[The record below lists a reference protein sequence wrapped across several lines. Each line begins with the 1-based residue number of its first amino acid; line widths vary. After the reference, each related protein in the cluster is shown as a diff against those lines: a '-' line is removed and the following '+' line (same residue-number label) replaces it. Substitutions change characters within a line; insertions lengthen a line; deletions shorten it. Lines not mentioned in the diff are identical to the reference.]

1 MSSPTA
7 ATLDSSSSSES
18 RGAAR
23 PPRKLNILI
32 LAGFVRSIDW
42 SETLW
47 AADLAHA
54 LAARGHKVEVAAD
67 GCDDPTLFAG
77 LPLIIHRPNRRHFG
91 AEPFLFRYW
100 ARSLLRARPDS
111 VCLSLT
117 PLICGDVWL
126 PLGARANEIVTR
138 ILAERSPVS
147 AAMEIVHHPWLL
159 HELLAERRAAKDT
172 PRRRVQPLT
181 IGPHA
186 EKSSL
191 RSLGYAARAQPLR
204 GLERETARREVRAA
218 LGLNETD
225 RAFLLSGTHAEEQ
238 TSANLLQALAM
249 LERVAT
255 PSRVAATLDA
265 PLPSQ
270 PRLRLLVTGR
280 YPHMLHSLARDAHC
294 AHAIVFAGTRV
305 SIPRLLAASDLA
317 IAAFGQQGLGTGRF
331 ACEAIRAGVPLLAAQ
346 HAPGS
351 DLVDSGM
358 HKPGEIIRD
367 DTREGWLA
375 AMGKILDDRWMSD
388 ARAAAASVGP
398 DLTIAR
404 LTERLESYLLGALR

>member
-1 MSSPTA
+1 MPVPA
-7 ATLDSSSSSES
+7 AAIPESIVNDSRLS
-18 RGAAR
+18 AR

-47 AADLAHA
+47 APDLAHA
-54 LAARGHKVEVAAD
+54 LAARGHKVEVAVD

-126 PLGARANEIVTR
+126 PLGARSNDVVAR
-138 ILAERSPVS
+138 ILAERSPVG
-147 AAMEIVHHPWLL
+147 AAMELVHHPWLL
-159 HELLAERRAAKDT
+159 HELIAERRAAKDT

-186 EKSSL
+186 EKSAL
-191 RSLGYAARAQPLR
+191 RSLGYAARAQSLR
-204 GLERETARREVRAA
+204 GAERDAARREVRAA
-218 LGLNETD
+218 LGLGETD
-225 RAFLLSGTHAEEQ
+225 RVFLLSGTHAEDV
-238 TSANLLQALAM
+238 TASNLLQALAM

-255 PSRVAATLDA
+255 PSRIVSSNDAANTV
-265 PLPSQ
+265 P

-280 YPHMLHSLARDAHC
+280 YPHMLHSLARDANCVHSL
-294 AHAIVFAGTRV
+294 VFAGTRV
-305 SIPRLLAASDLA
+305 SIPRLLAASDIA
-317 IAAFGQQGLGTGRF
+317 IAAFGQPGLGTGRF

-358 HKPGEIIRD
+358 HKPGEIVRD
-367 DTREGWLA
+367 DTREGWLG
-375 AMGKILDDRWMSD
+375 AMGKILDDRWMAD

-398 DLTIAR
+398 DLTIPR

>member
-1 MSSPTA
+1 MPVESTNILDRSSAPRNA
-7 ATLDSSSSSES
+7 E
-18 RGAAR
+18 R
-23 PPRKLNILI
+23 PPRKLNILV
-32 LAGFVRSIDW
+32 LAGFVRSLDW

-47 AADLAHA
+47 APDLAHA

-77 LPLIIHRPNRRHFG
+77 LPLIVHRPNRRHFG

-126 PLGARANEIVTR
+126 PIGTRANEVVAR
-138 ILAERSPVS
+138 ILSERSPVA
-147 AAMEIVHHPWLL
+147 AAMELVHHPWLV

-191 RSLGYAARAQPLR
+191 RSLGYAARANPLA
-204 GLERETARREVRAA
+204 GAERDSARREVRERLA
-218 LGLNETD
+218 LQETD
-225 RAFLLSGTHAEEQ
+225 RVFLLSGTHADEH
-238 TSANLLQALAM
+238 TSANLLEALAL

-255 PSRVAATLDA
+255 PSRMMANGDA
-265 PLPSQ
+265 SQ
-270 PRLRLLVTGR
+270 NPPRLRMIVTGR
-280 YPHMLHSLARDAHC
+280 FPHMLHTLARRAGCTHSV
-294 AHAIVFAGTRV
+294 VFAGTRV
-305 SIPRLLAASDLA
+305 NMARLLAASDVA
-317 IAAFGQQGLGTGRF
+317 IAAFGTRGLGTGRF
-331 ACEAIRAGVPLLAAQ
+331 ACEAIRAGVPLLAGL

-351 DLVDSGM
+351 DLVDTGL
-358 HKPGEIIRD
+358 HKPGEIVRED
-367 DTREGWLA
+367 SREGWLGA
-375 AMGKILDDRWMSD
+375 LGKILDDRWTTES
-388 ARAAAASVGP
+388 RAAAASVGA
-398 DLTIAR
+398 DLTVSR
-404 LTERLESYLLGALR
+404 LTARLESYLLGALR